1 MQAKYEKIAEA
12 LKDEIIGGKYKQD
25 KRLPTE
31 EVLMKY
37 FNVSR
42 NTIRKAVDVLVN
54 SGCVYRVQGSGVFLR
69 EVNDDAFTGSIN
81 VAGLTKNFSRDEIK
95 SEVMELSIIKPDKN
109 IISKLECSEESKIY
123 YVKRLRY
130 VNGEPI
136 EIEESYYNKD
146 IVPYLNKEICENSIF
161 NYMRDDL
168 KLNIGFANRVLTCDK
183 LEKCDAEIINLK
195 EGDPCLKIE
204 NVVALSNGKKFDYSI
219 EKYNYL
225 KIKLYNIT

>member
-1 MQAKYEKIAEA
+1 MQAKYEKIAES
-12 LKDEIIGGKYKQD
+12 LRGEIIEGKYNKD
-25 KRLPTE
+25 KKLPTE
-31 EVLMKY
+31 EILMKY
-37 FNVSR
+37 FDVSR

-69 EVNDDAFTGSIN
+69 DVHDDGFVGSIN
-81 VAGLTKNFSRDEIK
+81 IAGLTKNFSRDEIK
-95 SEVMELSIIKPDKN
+95 SKVMELSIITPDDN
-109 IISKLECSEESKIY
+109 LISKLECTAESKIY

-146 IVPYLNKEICENSIF
+146 IVPYLNREICESSIF

-168 KLNIGFANRVLTCDK
+168 KLNIGFANRIVSCDK
-183 LEKCDAEIINLK
+183 LEKFEAEIINLN

-225 KIKLYNIT
+225 KVKLYNIT